1 MREEASARKESSV
14 RELVSTHE
22 RPRGEVRLRLLV
34 REPAVP
40 AAARLCVS
48 VCLSPY
54 TAVCERGGGLHFEL
68 HQRAKDGSEC
78 EQRKRRERDG
88 GRGRTMSMSLWPL
101 KSDAHAMNEFLRGSL
116 HLSRYPSARTAEMH
130 LLMMLVIESQS
141 GPAAR
146 LARHV
151 SLLHIHSTQAR
162 NAY

>member
-54 TAVCERGGGLHFEL
+54 TAVCERGGAYISSCTNEP
-68 HQRAKDGSEC
+68 RTAVSVS
-78 EQRKRRERDG
+78 R
-88 GRGRTMSMSLWPL
+88 GRGGKGTGDGDVRCPC
-101 KSDAHAMNEFLRGSL
+101 HCGR
-116 HLSRYPSARTAEMH
+116 
-130 LLMMLVIESQS
+130 
-141 GPAAR
+141 
-146 LARHV
+146 
-151 SLLHIHSTQAR
+151 
-162 NAY
+162 